1 MADAD
6 KKPRDWQAHLID
18 PRLLLGAT
26 TVIILLLAALP
37 FYKDHEALLTPAD
50 QARMARQSL
59 RDQLALSQA
68 PDLSTGRD
76 AATSDERQP
85 VTRDIFRPVAAAEAP
100 VLNREGVLSTAA
112 AETAAK
118 PRALELTG
126 VFLDGPRAQ
135 AAINGQIVSEGDSI
149 KGFNVVE
156 IHKDW
161 VVLVKGNTVRPLWLG
176 GEP

>member
-118 PRALELTG
+118 GASRDQRTDRLRG
-126 VFLDGPRAQ
+126 RLDQGIQRGGDPQGLGGPRQ
-135 AAINGQIVSEGDSI
+135 GQHGATAVA
-149 KGFNVVE
+149 
-156 IHKDW
+156 
-161 VVLVKGNTVRPLWLG
+161 RR
-176 GEP
+176 